1 MTITLTQPYSFAFN
15 GLTFGGAGSP
25 YQVLSVDGLE
35 ALPELR
41 SQDDNRGYADGMFS
55 GRDFYGGRT
64 VTVVFNTFGADG
76 VSAQTNYNTIQSYLL
91 PQTSGTTP
99 LYFLMPPSNTE
110 FLNARVRGLK
120 TVVDP
125 DYTYG
130 KITSMV
136 EFYCPNP
143 TYFSNN
149 EQTATLA
156 YTPPTGRTYNR
167 VYNLTYGG
175 GSVEITTTISN
186 NGWANSYPTITL
198 NGPITNPV
206 LGNATQ
212 NAELDFNVTLSSS
225 DLLVVDLYNKLITLN
240 GQPARNLLIE
250 GNWFWAQPGNNDFYL
265 TGVATLAGTTQAIV
279 TWNSAYVQE
288 IK

>member
-1 MTITLTQPYSFAFN
+1 MTITLTQPYSFSFN

-25 YQVLSVDGLE
+25 YQILSVDGLE
-35 ALPELR
+35 ALPQLR

-55 GRDFYGGRT
+55 GRDFLAGRT
-64 VTVVFNTFGADG
+64 VTIMFNTFGADG

-91 PQTSGTTP
+91 PQTAGTTP
-99 LYFLMPPSNTE
+99 LYFLMPPSDTQ

-136 EFYCPNP
+136 EFFCPNP
-143 TYFSNN
+143 AYFSNN

-186 NGWANSYPTITL
+186 NGWANAYPTITL
-198 NGPITNPV
+198 TGPITNPV
-206 LGNATQ
+206 LGNETQ
-212 NAELDFNVTLSSS
+212 GFALDFVGTFSSS
-225 DLLVVDLYNKLITLN
+225 DSLVVDLYNKLITLN
-240 GQPARNLLIE
+240 GAPARNLLLS
-250 GNWFWAQPGNNDFYL
+250 GDWFWAQPGNNNFYL
-265 TGVATLAGTTQAIV
+265 TGTGTLSGTTQAIV
-279 TWNSAYVQE
+279 TWNSAY
-288 IK
+288 I

>member
-279 TWNSAYVQE
+279 TWNSAYV
-288 IK
+288 

>member
-1 MTITLTQPYSFAFN
+1 MSITLTQPYSFSFN

-25 YQVLSVDGLE
+25 YQILSVDGLE

-64 VTVVFNTFGADG
+64 VTIIFNTFSANG

-99 LYFLMPPSNTE
+99 LYFLMPPSDTE

-143 TYFSNN
+143 AYFSNN
-149 EQTATLA
+149 QQTADLA
-156 YTPPTGRTYNR
+156 YTPATGRIYNRTYNL
-167 VYNLTYGG
+167 VYGG
-175 GSVEITTTISN
+175 GSVEITTTITN
-186 NGWANSYPTITL
+186 NGWANAYPIITL
-198 NGPITNPV
+198 NGPITDPI
-206 LGNATQ
+206 LGNQ
-212 NAELDFNVTLSSS
+212 
-225 DLLVVDLYNKLITLN
+225 
-240 GQPARNLLIE
+240 
-250 GNWFWAQPGNNDFYL
+250 
-265 TGVATLAGTTQAIV
+265 TQALTQGI
-279 TWNSAYVQE
+279 NSLQQSFQFNAQLQM
-288 IK
+288 ISRLPRDTDNTSQSNSK